1 MRTRLVLLCAL
12 LITLATPSVAEARAV
27 VSKSEYR
34 GIQLLAVELPPK
46 GSQDVEMIGIE
57 AALANIR
64 AAIDAIYARSRFSA
78 ERIERLKKNGR
89 VTLVYD
95 AAFPPAK
102 MASAIIAAFF
112 PDYFQP
118 EQGGRKEFLV
128 AVSRY
133 GVKWPTDKL
142 AAVIV
147 HELVGHGLQ
156 HLNGRTGRDRK
167 IDKECEALIYEE
179 RAYQDFSVRR
189 DTSDMQRFRADT
201 KNNWC
206 ADFRRHLTRKGF
218 NADRVWNFGKP
229 DVPKL
234 LVHFENYINALR
246 ESGVAGDAV
255 AAAEQKRQNKFEAM
269 VAMAE
274 GGSTRDMFT
283 VGSRYLRGLGV
294 ERDTARGISWIRK
307 AADHGHAQAQYFL
320 GVLYAGGHNV
330 AKDPIEAYKWLSL
343 SAERGYPRAK
353 PAKRKLEAGL
363 SAAQL
368 ADAERRI
375 RAWQPAKS
383 GG

>member
-1 MRTRLVLLCAL
+1 MTRRLAL
-12 LITLATPSVAEARAV
+12 LYAFLLALGAAPAAEARSV

-34 GIQLLAVELPPK
+34 GIQLLAVEFPPA
-46 GSQDVEMIGIE
+46 GSQDVETIGIE
-57 AALANIR
+57 PALANIR
-64 AAIDAIYARSRFSA
+64 AAIEAIYARSPFSA
-78 ERIERLKKNGR
+78 ERIETLKKNGR

-133 GVKWPTDKL
+133 GVKWPADKL

-156 HLNGRTGRDRK
+156 HLKGRTGKDRR

-179 RAYQDFSVRR
+179 RAYQDFDVRR
-189 DTSDMQRFRADT
+189 DTDDMQRFRSDT

-206 ADFRRHLTRKGF
+206 ADFRRHLTQKGL
-218 NADRVWNFGKP
+218 NADTVWNFGKP

-234 LVHFENYINALR
+234 LVHFDDYIAALR
-246 ESGVAGDAV
+246 ESGVADKAV
-255 AAAEQKRQNKFEAM
+255 AAAEQKRQDKFEAM
-269 VAMAE
+269 VALAE

-294 ERDTARGISWIRK
+294 ERDTGLGIRWIRK

-330 AKDPIEAYKWLSL
+330 DKDPAEAYKWLSL

-353 PAKRKLEAGL
+353 PAIRKLETAL

-375 RAWQPAKS
+375 RAWQPAQS